1 MALITTKKITKL
13 CILGLSLIL
22 YMDKEEYLKQIS
34 EGYGA
39 RVLVHDKDTYPY
51 PLEEGFF
58 VPSSSETQIGLRM
71 VRYLIIFSIA
81 GGLIDEIDF
90 SGITKLN
97 QVWSVSLRIFH

>member
-81 GGLIDEIDF
+81 GGLLDEIVF
-90 SGITKLN
+90 CGISMLN
-97 QVWSVSLRIFH
+97 QIW